1 MKILATLLLSAS
13 ILAPQDGRIQD
24 AQDPS
29 PTGQEEV
36 VELETMLVEVPVVV
50 SEAGGRYVT
59 DLRESDFTIY
69 ENGEQRDVAFFAAVD
84 EPFNVALMLD
94 TSGSTREK
102 LDLIKAA
109 ALTFVDQLRPRDRVA
124 VVAFEDEVN
133 VLVPLTSDRARIRE
147 AIGRLQTGQYT
158 QVYEAVHTVAEGI
171 FEDVAGRKAAILFSD
186 GVDTASAIAT
196 FDDSLDEISER
207 HVLVYPIRYN
217 TRPDVEV
224 RLGLSPAPSG
234 AGEVTGFEMRARRVA
249 DGDTTEV
256 RRELERVY
264 QIADDYLLEIASLTG
279 GVLHRADRIEDLP
292 SALAR
297 IAAELR
303 QQYMLGYYPVKD
315 DEPGERAITVT
326 VSRPGVTIRARRSY
340 TAPARR

>member
-1 MKILATLLLSAS
+1 
-13 ILAPQDGRIQD
+13 
-24 AQDPS
+24 
-29 PTGQEEV
+29 
-36 VELETMLVEVPVVV
+36 
-50 SEAGGRYVT
+50 
-59 DLRESDFTIY
+59 
-69 ENGEQRDVAFFAAVD
+69 
-84 EPFNVALMLD
+84 
-94 TSGSTREK
+94 
-102 LDLIKAA
+102 
-109 ALTFVDQLRPRDRVA
+109 
-124 VVAFEDEVN
+124 
-133 VLVPLTSDRARIRE
+133 
-147 AIGRLQTGQYT
+147 
-158 QVYEAVHTVAEGI
+158 
-171 FEDVAGRKAAILFSD
+171 
-186 GVDTASAIAT
+186 
-196 FDDSLDEISER
+196 
-207 HVLVYPIRYN
+207 
-217 TRPDVEV
+217 
-224 RLGLSPAPSG
+224 
-234 AGEVTGFEMRARRVA
+234 MRARRVA